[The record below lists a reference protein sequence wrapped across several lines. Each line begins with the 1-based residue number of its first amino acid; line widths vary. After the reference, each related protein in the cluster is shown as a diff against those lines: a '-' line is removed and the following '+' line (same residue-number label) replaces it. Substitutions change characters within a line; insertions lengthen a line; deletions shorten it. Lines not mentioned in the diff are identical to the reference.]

1 MVLSKKKS
9 KKFNKTNH
17 KSQKLKK
24 YKGGSLDLD
33 SIKKLSDLKDKH
45 MITAEEYIEAKQSIL
60 NPGKKLNNQS
70 QNSNPTHNSNSS
82 SSSNSNSSSS
92 SSSNSNGILGMLSNI
107 GGGIFGGSNQGLMKK
122 GISMAISAATF
133 PARMMINTALS
144 LFGNKNKNEM
154 ENTFNNQVINDNH
167 DADRNNSMNNIEPG
181 APKGGGL
188 NCVASVKKLSNS
200 CGQPDQLLDIH
211 DQIVKKLKNTS
222 KGFFSD
228 ENNKKID
235 DIKYLNSQK
244 GGGYLTKKNR
254 KNRKNKKRKKR
265 RKTKRKLN

>member
-45 MITAEEYIEAKQSIL
+45 MITAEEYIVAKQSIL

-70 QNSNPTHNSNSS
+70 HNNGNTTNNSNSS
-82 SSSNSNSSSS
+82 SSSNSNSS
-92 SSSNSNGILGMLSNI
+92 SNGILGMLSNI

-144 LFGNKNKNEM
+144 IFGNKNKNEM
-154 ENTFNNQVINDNH
+154 ENTFNNDVINDNQ
-167 DADRNNSMNNIEPG
+167 DADRNNSMNNIQPG
-181 APKGGGL
+181 IPQGGGQ
-188 NCVASVKKLSNS
+188 NCVVNVKKLYNS

-211 DQIVKKLKNTS
+211 DQIVNKLKHTS

-235 DIKYLNSQK
+235 DLKYLNSQK
-244 GGGYLTKKNR
+244 GGGYLTKKYR
-254 KNRKNKKRKKR
+254 KNRKNKKKNKR